1 MVKYTY
7 KGVSYDPE
15 VAVAIHTAALKEK
28 VEDQI
33 YMECYKKI
41 LYHKLQNGKCG
52 GDSSWLQDVYDQ
64 SEALRKGADVS
75 ALWITINPKEDDNII
90 PILQKKVNKLTAKP
104 FVKSLKWT
112 YEQRGECSET
122 KGRGI
127 HTHMLLCLKEGSRL
141 DNVKRCI
148 HTMYDELCG
157 NKLCVDIRKVPERR
171 INDKVDYLQGNKW
184 DEEKDDKIL
193 TDREWRKD
201 EGLDDFYYFD
211 EVILVGQN

>member
-7 KGVSYDPE
+7 KGVSYDPD
-15 VAVAIHTAALKEK
+15 VAVEMHKNALNEK
-28 VEDQI
+28 VEDLI

-41 LYHKLQNGKCG
+41 LYYRLQNGKG
-52 GDSSWLQDVYDQ
+52 ESWLQDVYDE
-64 SEALRKGADVS
+64 SEALRKGSDVS

-90 PILQKKVNKLTAKP
+90 SILQKRMDKLKNKP
-104 FVKSLKWT
+104 FVKNLKWS
-112 YEQRGECSET
+112 YEQRGECSDT

-127 HTHMLLCLKEGSRL
+127 HTHILLCLKQGSRL
-141 DNVKRCI
+141 DNVKRSI
-148 HTMYDELCG
+148 HTIYDDLCG

-171 INDKVDYLQGNKW
+171 INDKIEYLQGKKW

-211 EVILVGQN
+211 EVLLVGQNK